1 MSQRIPAFLL
11 CLSLVV
17 MAVPAGAITYV
28 MMQDG
33 DLADVS
39 PVIAEVEVVNSS
51 FASSAGMPSTDYQV
65 EVRRLI
71 KGSVPGSTLI
81 VRVPGGIADQGL
93 SFQVHGAPAFAAG
106 GRALLFLFPRPD
118 GAFGIANLSL
128 GAFHLV
134 ESANQLLALR
144 DLRGSEGLTLQGQ
157 PDLNVDPLRHAG
169 RFGDWLSARARGQ
182 QTAIDYL
189 MAPAEVG
196 LGSVAEAFTL
206 LRDSITGLP
215 TRWLEFAQGSSVTFF
230 AHEDGQ
236 PGLPGGGFAEFQTAL
251 ALWTN
256 DPSTNIDYR
265 YGGTTTA
272 SGGLTD
278 PFDGGQLVNGLLFED
293 PNNNPLFGPD
303 FNCSLGGGGV
313 IAIGGPWFDRTQ
325 THDHNGTEFIT
336 IVSAD
341 IITNVDAGCFLA
353 VGNGAEEVFAHE
365 LGHTLG
371 LGHSC
376 GGLGAPTCVSGSIED
391 EALMR
396 ATAHGDG
403 RGGQLGTDDHAAADF
418 LYSPVNGGNCVS
430 NGTTLCLNENRFQ
443 VNVDWRRPNGDT
455 GVGTRVELTDDTG
468 YFWFFNSTNVEMVIK
483 VLDGC
488 NNNGNYW
495 VFAGGLTNVEVDITV
510 TDTETDT
517 TKVYSNPLS
526 TPFQPIQDTEAFS
539 TCP

>member
-1 MSQRIPAFLL
+1 MSQRISAFLL
-11 CLSLVV
+11 CLSLVAI
-17 MAVPAGAITYV
+17 AVPAGAISYV
-28 MMQDG
+28 MMQDA

-51 FASSAGMPSTDYQV
+51 FAASAGMPSTDYQV
-65 EVRRLI
+65 EVRRVI
-71 KGSVPGSTLI
+71 KGVVPGSTLI
-81 VRVPGGIADQGL
+81 VRVPGGIAEQGL
-93 SFQVHGAPAFAAG
+93 SFQVPGAPAFAAG

-118 GAFGIANLSL
+118 GAFGIVNLSL

-134 ESANQLLALR
+134 ESDNQVLAVR
-144 DLRGSEGLTLQGQ
+144 DLRSSEGLTQQGL
-157 PDLNVDPLRHAG
+157 PDIDTDPLRHAG
-169 RFGDWLSARARGQ
+169 RFGDWLTARAEGQ
-182 QTAIDYL
+182 QNAIDYL
-189 MAPAEVG
+189 VAPAEAG
-196 LGSVAEAFTL
+196 LSSAGEAFTL

-215 TRWLEFAQGSSVTFF
+215 TRWLEFQNGESVTFF

-251 ALWTN
+251 ALWSN
-256 DPSTNIDYR
+256 DPGSNVSLL

-278 PFDGGQLVNGLLFED
+278 PFDDGQLVNALLFED
-293 PNNNPLFGPD
+293 PNNNPLFGPA
-303 FNCSLGGGGV
+303 FSCTGGGV

-325 THDHNGTEFIT
+325 THMHNGTEFIT

-341 IITNVDAGCFLA
+341 IITNENSGCFLA
-353 VGNGAEEVFAHE
+353 AGNGAEEVFAHE

-371 LGHSC
+371 FGHSC
-376 GGLGAPTCVSGSIED
+376 GDDNSPACSSGSAED

-396 ATAHGDG
+396 AIAHGDG
-403 RGGQLGTDDHAAADF
+403 RGAQLGADDLSVLAF
-418 LYSPVNGGNCVS
+418 LYELLGTCTANA
-430 NGTTLCLNENRFQ
+430 TTLCLNENRFQ
-443 VNVDWRRPNGDT
+443 VTADWRRPNGAT
-455 GVGTRVELTDDTG
+455 GVGTGVELTDDTG
-468 YFWFFNSTNVEMVIK
+468 YFWFFNSSNVEMVIK
-483 VLDGC
+483 ILDGC

-510 TDTETDT
+510 TDTLAEV

-526 TPFQPIQDTEAFS
+526 TPFQPIQDTAAFA